1 MDGDDGGVIYDDDIK
16 AQMQNAIDDLLRLN
30 GCEDG
35 PASHHLATVGAGAA
49 AAAASGV
56 VDVAPSA
63 SPGYDAVMSGYG
75 PPLKNGEQ
83 FCNTG
88 DMQVDL
94 ALNEAVNSI
103 L

>member
-1 MDGDDGGVIYDDDIK
+1 MDGEDGGVIYDEDIK

-30 GCEDG
+30 GCDEVVPPG
-35 PASHHLATVGAGAA
+35 HHMGNATGAVGVVAPAGA
-49 AAAASGV
+49 S
-56 VDVAPSA
+56 ST
-63 SPGYDAVMSGYG
+63 SPNYDPMAVY

-83 FCNTG
+83 FCNSSE
-88 DMQVDL
+88 MQVDL